1 MNDIDQSVKQEV
13 AESEKKGLYYYV
25 NKRKAAGTSRPASSP
40 KAPTAQA
47 WKDAAKTAKKEGV
60 DDNRTGF
67 SRPPREMDEANLM
80 YRYDTGDGKVKQ
92 RMIDNHDEK
101 SAHREGFRDSIE
113 SALKAHGII
122 RSKFDPKK
130 WVQKQGDKWLQVFP
144 FGNSKDVSEGGA
156 QQAAIASAKRES
168 GKFTKDWKRIKESA
182 TVGATSSANIA
193 TVVNPNQ
200 AHSKK
205 PVKSVNALDQ
215 DKVSLFGAP
224 METVKNT
231 AGKKAAIIKRR

>member
-1 MNDIDQSVKQEV
+1 MKIKDLEENYYNKYDND
-13 AESEKKGLYYYV
+13 
-25 NKRKAAGTSRPASSP
+25 
-40 KAPTAQA
+40 
-47 WKDAAKTAKKEGV
+47 
-60 DDNRTGF
+60 RTGF
-67 SRPPREMDEANLM
+67 GRPPREMDEANLM

-101 SAHREGFRDSIE
+101 SAHQEGFRDSIE
-113 SALKAHGII
+113 SALKMHGII

-130 WVQKQGDKWLQVFP
+130 WVQKHGDKWVQVHP
-144 FGNSKDVSEGGA
+144 FGNPKDVTES
-156 QQAAIASAKRES
+156 ASA
-168 GKFTKDWKRIKESA
+168 
-182 TVGATSSANIA
+182 GATSSANIA
-193 TVVNPNQ
+193 TVVNPDQ

-215 DKVSLFGAP
+215 DEVSLFGAP

>member
-1 MNDIDQSVKQEV
+1 MKIKDLEENYYSKNDND
-13 AESEKKGLYYYV
+13 
-25 NKRKAAGTSRPASSP
+25 
-40 KAPTAQA
+40 
-47 WKDAAKTAKKEGV
+47 
-60 DDNRTGF
+60 RTGF
-67 SRPPREMDEANLM
+67 GRPPREMDEANLM

-130 WVQKQGDKWLQVFP
+130 WVQKQGDKWLPVFP
-144 FGNSKDVSEGGA
+144 FGNSKDV
-156 QQAAIASAKRES
+156 
-168 GKFTKDWKRIKESA
+168 TESA
-182 TVGATSSANIA
+182 SVGATSAANIA
-193 TVVNPNQ
+193 SVANPDQ

-215 DKVSLFGAP
+215 DEVSLFGAP